1 MGTCLQEGFA
11 SADGRTALAAPASA
25 LFDFNSPI
33 EIRPVQPGMERV
45 VSAIDVER
53 RRLGQELHDSA
64 GQLLACLQLSIAR
77 LEDESPEQAC
87 LIHEIQG
94 IAHEI
99 SDEIRSLAFLHYPVE
114 LTDRGLAATLAG
126 LARGFSSR
134 TSIKVEYSGNDDV
147 SELGDAG
154 ALALLRVAQEA
165 LVNVYRHSK
174 ASSAKVS
181 LRLRGRSI
189 ELTICDN
196 GIGLSEP
203 SGSSSGIGKQ
213 SMRHRVETLGGSFRF
228 VNLKH
233 GLKVFASVPIAA

>member
-165 LVNVYRHSK
+165 LVNVYRFQSWQKFAAPSRPVDRTDH
-174 ASSAKVS
+174 
-181 LRLRGRSI
+181 LY
-189 ELTICDN
+189 N

-203 SGSSSGIGKQ
+203 SGSSSGIV
-213 SMRHRVETLGGSFRF
+213 RHRVETLGGSFRF
-228 VNLKH
+228 VIEA
-233 GLKVFASVPIAA
+233 LKVFASVPIAA